1 MQTLIARD
9 VLPSRLRSRFTFAMI
24 VKRHNNVKLS
34 RSPTIPTKSSSVES
48 FLVFFKSYLP
58 IMITSQIHLS
68 ELKAGGCKQ
77 RVQTRLLQVLID
89 AKVNTNHSL
98 SILFSVE
105 VADTSEPIPRSAS
118 GSLANSNPHLTDMIG
133 DVRGIKTIYNQATQ
147 STLRCIAT
155 LKLDTMIDLDKRLL
169 SSGFEPKI
177 RKETER
183 SSSAIP
189 PKPR

>member
-1 MQTLIARD
+1 
-9 VLPSRLRSRFTFAMI
+9 MI

-89 AKVNTNHSL
+89 AKV
-98 SILFSVE
+98 
-105 VADTSEPIPRSAS
+105 ADTSEPIPRSAS

-155 LKLDTMIDLDKRLL
+155 LKLDTMIASLEMRLCNQI
-169 SSGFEPKI
+169 G
-177 RKETER
+177 
-183 SSSAIP
+183 P
-189 PKPR
+189 PKRCRIKQRMTPSATEEAKALTGDW